1 MRPNFGPATD
11 PAQWPAGRW
20 SQRMSQ
26 DDLAEEFIQLVP
38 EDAEFEVRAKD
49 VLTVLIDVELSEN
62 EVYPKIK
69 TKSQKIHVKKEHMI
83 IHWVVG
89 VPYFRQT

>member
-1 MRPNFGPATD
+1 
-11 PAQWPAGRW
+11 
-20 SQRMSQ
+20 MSQ

-62 EVYPKIK
+62 EVYPKIINK
-69 TKSQKIHVKKEHMI
+69 KSKN
-83 IHWVVG
+83 
-89 VPYFRQT
+89 TC

>member
-1 MRPNFGPATD
+1 
-11 PAQWPAGRW
+11 
-20 SQRMSQ
+20 MSQ

-62 EVYPKIK
+62 EVYPKIINK
-69 TKSQKIHVKKEHMI
+69 KSKNTCEEGTHDNPLGCRGPLLQANLSALGPPNFKKSMVDGCMNVK
-83 IHWVVG
+83 
-89 VPYFRQT
+89 